1 MGEPVS
7 AVIEPN
13 RLYRVEQV
21 GEILGLNAGSVR
33 RLIRKGGL
41 VGRHIGRRW
50 FVLGS
55 DLLKAGVT
63 EPEPHREPE
72 PQVHDDGKRKR
83 KSGGKSDKTMSAG
96 DRWRAMVSMRASGA
110 GPE

>member
-21 GEILGLNAGSVR
+21 GEILGLNPGSVR
-33 RLIRKGGL
+33 RLIRRGEIR
-41 VGRHIGRRW
+41 GRHVGRRW

-55 DLLKAGVT
+55 DLLRVGT
-63 EPEPHREPE
+63 QEPEPSQGPQPE
-72 PQVHDDGKRKR
+72 RKR
-83 KSGGKSDKTMSAG
+83 GRGKTANTELSAG